1 MPIFLRWLLALGPTN
16 PIAVRLVENGSRR
29 RKHLL
34 VRSLYLAA
42 LIIVL
47 LWALLLNTQGDALD
61 YRQLARA
68 GAQSFTYVAY
78 LQVGLICVLAPVFMA
93 GAISQEAD
101 PRTWDILLTT
111 PLSGPQIVLGN
122 LFGRLFFILALL
134 LASLPLFAITQY
146 FGGVPGRSI
155 MASYLIA
162 ACAALFV
169 GTVAIALSVSRLAGK
184 RAVFT
189 FYVAVVSYLA
199 LTAGLD
205 AVFRNA
211 GLGAAGG
218 AGVTW
223 MTAINPFLTLHAL
236 LEPAG
241 YPRAPEGTPGVAGWF
256 LGRPVLTYALITTLG
271 SLLLMVAS
279 TLTVRTGGLQQ
290 FASVGGGSRAPWYR
304 RLVGLGPAGSEHRA
318 PRSVWSNPV
327 AWREAAARQA
337 TLPRILAR
345 WSFIAAGALLGL
357 ALVLIYHF
365 GGIGT
370 DTFRLALAATILGEV
385 GVIALVAVNNA
396 ATAVSREREDG
407 TLDLLLTT
415 PITPQAYLGGK
426 LRGLVTYLL
435 PMLAIPLGTLLI
447 AGGYVLVA
455 GLIGKDATTPLALPT
470 VGGPGRTLAV
480 PVILPEAGLLA
491 TASLLPFI
499 AACVMV
505 GLQTSVRSKGTIGAV
520 MATVG
525 VVGVLAGLV
534 GLCAVRAGA
543 DMNALGPVLAGL
555 SPAGVLFAVLDPG
568 DAMYATVM
576 ATGELSG
583 ARIGLAIG
591 VALGAAAHLAIVYAI
606 KASMTRNFDFTVR
619 KLAGTK

>member
-16 PIAVRLVENGSRR
+16 PIAVRLVQNGSRR

-211 GLGAAGG
+211 GMGAAGG

-241 YPRAPEGTPGVAGWF
+241 YPRAPEGTPGLEGWF
-256 LGRPVLTYALITTLG
+256 LARPVRTYALITLLS
-271 SLLLMVAS
+271 SLLLMLAS

-290 FASVGGGSRAPWYR
+290 FTSASGGARAPWYR
-304 RLVGLGPAGSEHRA
+304 RLFGLGAAGSEHRA

-357 ALVLIYHF
+357 ALVVVYHL
-365 GGIGT
+365 GGMDTG
-370 DTFRLALAATILGEV
+370 TFRLALAATVLGEV

-435 PMLAIPLGTLLI
+435 PMLAIPLGTLLL
-447 AGGYVLVA
+447 AGAYVLVA
-455 GLIGKDATTPLALPT
+455 EAIGKDATTPFALPT

-491 TASLLPFI
+491 AASLIPFI

-543 DMNALGPVLAGL
+543 DMNTLGPVLAGL
-555 SPAGVLFAVLDPG
+555 SPAGVLFAVLDPA
-568 DAMYATVM
+568 DAMFSTVSN
-576 ATGELSG
+576 AGELTP
-583 ARIGLAIG
+583 ARVGLAIG

>member
-1 MPIFLRWLLALGPTN
+1 MPTFLRWLLALGPTN
-16 PIAVRLVENGSRR
+16 PIAVRIVENASRR

-47 LWALLLNTQGDALD
+47 LWALLLNAQGDTLD

-78 LQVGLICVLAPVFMA
+78 LQVGLICILAPVFMA

-155 MASYLIA
+155 LASYLIA
-162 ACAALFV
+162 ACAALVV

-199 LTAGLD
+199 ITGGVD
-205 AVFRNA
+205 AAMRNA
-211 GLGAAGG
+211 GVGAGG
-218 AGVTW
+218 GGVTW
-223 MTAINPFLTLHAL
+223 MTAINPFLALHAL
-236 LEPAG
+236 LAPAA
-241 YPRAPEGTPGVAGWF
+241 YPRAPEGTTGLAGWF
-256 LGRPVLTYALITTLG
+256 LAKPVLTYAIISTVG
-271 SLLLMVAS
+271 SLLLMTAS

-290 FASVGGGSRAPWYR
+290 FSSANNAGRAPWYR
-304 RLVGLGPAGSEHRA
+304 RILGLGAAGSEHRE
-318 PRSVWSNPV
+318 PRTVWHNPI

-337 TLPRILAR
+337 TMPRILAR
-345 WSFIAAGALLGL
+345 WSFIGAGALLGVGIV
-357 ALVLIYHF
+357 AAYH
-365 GGIGT
+365 GGIFGT
-370 DTFRLALAATILGEV
+370 ETFRLVIAATVLGEV
-385 GVIALVAVNNA
+385 GVIALVAINNA

-435 PMLAIPLGTLLI
+435 PMLAVPLGTLLV
-447 AGGYVLVA
+447 AGVYVLLA
-455 GLIGKDATTPLALPT
+455 ESFGRDATTPMHLP
-470 VGGPGRTLAV
+470 GFGAQGRTIDV
-480 PVILPEAGLLA
+480 PAILPEGALLA
-491 TASLLPFI
+491 AGSVLPFI

-525 VVGVLAGLV
+525 VVGVLAGLA

-543 DMNALGPVLAGL
+543 DMTTLGPVLAGL
-555 SPAGVLFAVLDPG
+555 SPAGVLFAILNPA
-568 DAMYATVM
+568 DAMTSTVT
-576 ATGELSG
+576 ASGGLSS
-583 ARIGLAIG
+583 ARVGLAVG
-591 VALGAAAHLAIVYAI
+591 VAIGAVAHLAIVYGI
-606 KASMTRNFDFTVR
+606 KASMTRGFDFTVR

>member
-480 PVILPEAGLLA
+480 PVILPEAGLLVA
-491 TASLLPFI
+491 ASLLPFI